1 MNNKFNKKEELKKW
15 NTIQLE
21 AHERWSYDDK
31 HNIQKLERIVA
42 LCHRCHS
49 VTHYG
54 LTGLRG
60 LSNQSDK
67 HLMKVNN
74 WNEEEVKKHHI
85 EQKKVWLERNKI
97 KWSIDLSI
105 ISNSSIELKE
115 RK

>member
-1 MNNKFNKKEELKKW
+1 MGA
-15 NTIQLE
+15 QG
-21 AHERWSYDDK
+21 WSYDDK
-31 HNIQKLERIVA
+31 TNIQKLERIVA

-60 LSNQSDK
+60 LSNQADK

-74 WNEEEVKKHHI
+74 WNEEQVKKHHI
-85 EQKKVWLERNKI
+85 EQKILWLERNKI